1 MKKEIIQKL
10 TNDFENQ
17 VHKQEETE
25 YWLAREIMPLLGYDR
40 WENFANVIQ
49 KAVIAC
55 TNAGQIESD
64 HFRGVTKMVEMPKG
78 GTKEI
83 DDIMLT
89 RYACYLIAQN
99 GDPRKEQ
106 IAFAMNY
113 FAVQTR
119 KFDVRQKLTDTEKQ
133 LSGLI
138 YERTGS
144 EKSFAIIQSKGDEA
158 LFGGYTTANMK
169 VKLKIPENRALADF
183 LPTITIKA
191 KDFATEITIH
201 NSKDKDLKTEKQITD
216 EHITNN
222 KGVRNLLK
230 ERGIIPENLPAE
242 EDIKKLERK
251 LETENKKIGKNTEK
265 LKKSNTEE

>member
-1 MKKEIIQKL
+1 
-10 TNDFENQ
+10 
-17 VHKQEETE
+17 
-25 YWLAREIMPLLGYDR
+25 
-40 WENFANVIQ
+40 
-49 KAVIAC
+49 
-55 TNAGQIESD
+55 
-64 HFRGVTKMVEMPKG
+64 
-78 GTKEI
+78 
-83 DDIMLT
+83 
-89 RYACYLIAQN
+89 
-99 GDPRKEQ
+99 
-106 IAFAMNY
+106 
-113 FAVQTR
+113 
-119 KFDVRQKLTDTEKQ
+119 
-133 LSGLI
+133 
-138 YERTGS
+138 
-144 EKSFAIIQSKGDEA
+144 
-158 LFGGYTTANMK
+158 MK